1 MRLFTLNELDSV
13 KYKNFRL
20 KFIFAAGDP
29 ISSHKINWY
38 RAKKNLCEACLKSRE
53 TAEMRIFF
61 FVCFFAEYTKT
72 ESSINVG
79 CKKLCD
85 SWTVRENRI
94 Y

>member
-29 ISSHKINWY
+29 ISSHKINLY
-38 RAKKNLCEACLKSRE
+38 QAKKILCEAFVKSRE
-53 TAEMRIFF
+53 TAEMRIYIYIFS
-61 FVCFFAEYTKT
+61 EYTKT
-72 ESSINVG
+72 ESSINDG
-79 CKKLCD
+79 YKKICD
-85 SWTVRENRI
+85 SWTVRENWI